1 MPIEIEGA
9 VYLSANEVADA
20 LGVSRQTFW
29 RWRRERLVPRGR
41 RFRDRQLLFTQSE
54 FEEAQDYANRV
65 EPLDLSNRDQLK
77 LFNRAL

>member
-20 LGVSRQTFW
+20 IGVSRQTFW
-29 RWRRERLVPRGR
+29 RWRRERLVPCGR

-54 FEEAQDYANRV
+54 LEQAQNYANRV
-65 EPLDLSNRDQLK
+65 EPLDPGSRDQLK
-77 LFNRAL
+77 LFKGAL